1 MLIDRSSKLW
11 EFLGE
16 NLQGLVADG
25 EILLD
30 DVSVHSNNISDYSYL
45 VFPFSKAYEGFLK
58 KLFLDLKL
66 IDKNEFFGDDVRIGR
81 ILNPS
86 FSHENKNVYSR
97 IPRHIPDRDLSEFL
111 WSVWKN
117 GRNLVF
123 HYYPHNFRKL
133 NFRDA
138 QLLIGDIVKAMDEA
152 VLLLDSGRA

>member
-1 MLIDRSSKLW
+1 MLIERNSKLW
-11 EFLGE
+11 GYLGE
-16 NLQGLVADG
+16 NLQGLVSDG

-30 DVSVHSNNISDYSYL
+30 DVANHNNEISDYSYL

-66 IDKNEFFGDDVRIGR
+66 IDKNEFYGDEVRIGR

-86 FSHENKNVYSR
+86 FKNEDRNVYSR
-97 IPRHIPDRDLSEFL
+97 IPRHIPDRDLSDYL
-111 WSVWKN
+111 WTVWKN

-133 NFRDA
+133 SFRDA
-138 QLLIGDIVKAMDEA
+138 QLLIGDVVDAMSEA
-152 VLLLDSGRA
+152 VNLVQ